1 MDGNETNT
9 ELIRAINHLLDDSSV
24 SSLNTSLDSLFREYL
39 TSFEEGVFPLNYHQV
54 VADFYYLQDFLGK
67 IESVKGVE

>member
-1 MDGNETNT
+1 MDGDEANT

-39 TSFEEGVFPLNYHQV
+39 TSFEEGVFPLDYHQV
-54 VADFYYLQDFLGK
+54 VNDYYFLIDFLSK
-67 IESVKGVE
+67 LRLNKF